1 MPKFAFSS
9 IRWLLAIAL
18 TLAATQ
24 AMARYI
30 TPDPLPWGTAIFE
43 RDGKE
48 LAQIRVE
55 IADKTN
61 EQRYGLMFRESLPE
75 ENGMLFVYEP
85 PYPATMWMKNTLIP
99 LDMVFVDHT
108 KRIVHIH
115 ANAQPH
121 SLTPIGA
128 RQDVWAVLELN
139 SGEAEKL
146 GLQKGDSLHYLSD
159 VDIQENGNELE

>member
-9 IRWLLAIAL
+9 IHWLFTIAL
-18 TLAATQ
+18 SLIATQ
-24 AMARYI
+24 AMARYV
-30 TPDPLPWGTAIFE
+30 TPEPLPWGTAVFE

-48 LAQIRVE
+48 LAKIRVE
-55 IADKTN
+55 IADETD

-75 ENGMLFVYEP
+75 KNGMLFIYEP

-99 LDMVFVDHT
+99 LDMVFIDHT

-115 ANAQPH
+115 ANAEPH

-139 SGEAEKL
+139 GGEAQKL
-146 GLQKGDSLHYLSD
+146 GLAKGDSLHYTSD
-159 VDIQENGNELE
+159 ENSQENSQ